1 MRNIKNWL
9 AIYLALLLVTLCAF
23 LPRLI
28 TMTVSNGSSLE
39 EPEFFYADMQTDQL
53 QIDEKVT
60 LSTLE
65 KLALF
70 SHATAVEISADQA
83 EMTEEEVLQ
92 MTYDRLDTYA
102 DAGLIDAG
110 LIQENYRYFAIDS
123 ISPVI
128 LYSNDSLNKYNIAWQ
143 VSLSSPDQGVSFELF
158 LDDETGL
165 LLYIFYTSET
175 EVYDSAELSTMVNYV
190 ADVYFSPLSLSHD
203 IVSCDPDMTETEIAE
218 NAGPADQ
225 FSGTYCFN
233 EADSGDFIIEVIV
246 WYSGFSVTPLLQ

>member
-9 AIYLALLLVTLCAF
+9 SLCLALLLVTLCAF
-23 LPRLI
+23 LPRLT

-53 QIDEKVT
+53 RIDEKVT

-70 SHATAVEISADQA
+70 PHATAVEISADHA

-92 MTYDRLDTYA
+92 MTYDRLDAYA
-102 DAGLIDAG
+102 NAG
-110 LIQENYRYFAIDS
+110 LIQENYRYFTIDT
-123 ISPVI
+123 ISPTI
-128 LYSNDSLNKYNIAWQ
+128 LYSNDSSNTYNIVWQ
-143 VSLSSPDQGVSFELF
+143 VSLSSPDQIVSIELL

-165 LLYIFYTSET
+165 LLYIVYTSET
-175 EVYDSAELSTMVNYV
+175 EVYASTELSAMVNYV
-190 ADVYFSPLSLSHD
+190 ADIYFFPLSLSHD
-203 IVSCDPDMTETEIAE
+203 VVSCDPGMTETEIAE

-225 FSGTYCFN
+225 FSGTYRFN
-233 EADSGDFIIEVIV
+233 DADSGDFIIEVSV
-246 WYSGFSVTPLLQ
+246 WYSGFSVIPLLQ